1 MALVPPPP
9 APAAVLKAHTA
20 YPDLCGAFRAT
31 ACWCSQPAARSSG
44 ADWGQNHTEVCASS
58 ACCGGRSWRS
68 TSSPGSSS
76 AAAERSR
83 SASGTTGS
91 PAQSSGRSQARLFSH
106 NFKVKDTTSRSRTI
120 KANNPTT
127 HSLLIHNRSLEI
139 IDRHT
144 RQYWTVLPCC
154 LTPALLVLR
163 QATATHNRSL
173 ELIDRQATAA
183 L

>member
-31 ACWCSQPAARSSG
+31 ACWCSQPAACSSG
-44 ADWGQNHTEVCASS
+44 ADWGQSRTEVCVSS
-58 ACCGGRSWRS
+58 ACCAGRSWRS

-91 PAQSSGRSQARLFSH
+91 PTHSSGRSQARLFSH
-106 NFKVKDTTSRSRTI
+106 NFKVKDTTSRSSKDTTSSLATHNRSLELI
-120 KANNPTT
+120 DTT
-127 HSLLIHNRSLEI
+127 HSLLIHNRSLP
-139 IDRHT
+139 HT
-144 RQYWTVLPCC
+144 SGNFKVKDTTSRSRTQL
-154 LTPALLVLR
+154 
-163 QATATHNRSL
+163 ATSRSRTQL
-173 ELIDRQATAA
+173 QG
-183 L
+183 